1 MSPPSSEF
9 AAVGSFEQFLTQSLR
24 YSSVFSFLF
33 ALPPL
38 KKSNAAKVSL
48 GVLNK

>member
-38 KKSNAAKVSL
+38 KKKQRCQSVTGGFK
-48 GVLNK
+48 